1 MRNVIAAVLFS
12 VGVLSA
18 SAQNS
23 VETFKA
29 IRLESETETSAIQ
42 INPPTT
48 LTPYSWTMPSSL
60 TPGFWTFLINGTDGS
75 STFVPTAGIS
85 GGQNQ
90 VPFFSSPSQ
99 LSGVTAFTFDSTRKQ
114 LSVTATSV
122 TSPVVRLT
130 KSGSVSGTDTLLYLA
145 NTGTGSGKRE
155 LLKIESAT
163 AVDTAIGIN
172 VSVTA
177 GTTRYPALFNGGFVG
192 IGTTSPKTELDIEGS
207 LAYRQRTYT
216 ITGTGPYNNIDFG
229 GGNNRSYVRIGGSN
243 IASSTWTGF
252 VGGVDGKLLTITNAT
267 AENMVFSNNSIS
279 STAGNRILTVDGN
292 SLVVTPGATVT
303 LIYSLADLAWRV
315 TAISPLSITAFSS
328 FTSSAVVNGQ
338 VLPSSTTAYIKII
351 PTGNIG
357 TVYLE
362 NGALVGQ
369 ILVVQND
376 ANGNSNKFTIGG
388 TNVMFGAQNAT
399 LAGGEALFMVWDGDV
414 WQIIA
419 RKGT

>member
-60 TPGFWTFLINGTDGS
+60 TPGYWTFLINGTDGS

-99 LSGVTAFTFDSTRKQ
+99 LSGVTAFTFDSTKKQ
-114 LSVTATSV
+114 LSVSATSV
-122 TSPVVRLT
+122 TSPVLRLT
-130 KSGSVSGTDTLLYLA
+130 KTGTMTGTDTLLFLS
-145 NTGTGSGKRE
+145 NTGTGSGRRE
-155 LLKIESAT
+155 LLRIESTAT
-163 AVDTAIGIN
+163 VDTAVGLVVG
-172 VSVTA
+172 VSGA
-177 GTTRYPALFNGGFVG
+177 TRNYAALFRGN
-192 IGTTSPKTELDIEGS
+192 IGVNTSNPLTDLDVEGAV
-207 LAYRQRTYT
+207 AYRQRSYT

-229 GGNNRSYVRIGGSN
+229 GGNNRSYVRVSGTN
-243 IASSTWTGF
+243 IASSSWTGF
-252 VGGVDGKLLTITNAT
+252 SGGTDGKMLTITNAT
-267 AENMVFSNNSIS
+267 SENMVFNHNSVN
-279 STAGNRILTVDGN
+279 STNGNRIMTVDGN
-292 SLVVTPGATVT
+292 GLVVTPGATVT

-338 VLPSSTTAYIKII
+338 VLPSATTAYIKII

-357 TVYLE
+357 TIYLE

-376 ANGNSNKFTIGG
+376 AAGNANKFTLGG
-388 TNVMFGAQNAT
+388 TNIMFGAQNAT
-399 LAGGEALFMVWDGDV
+399 LGGGEALFMVWDGDV

>member
-29 IRLESETETSAIQ
+29 IRLESATEGSAIQ
-42 INPPTT
+42 VNPPTT
-48 LTPYSWTMPSSL
+48 LTPYSWTLPSSL
-60 TPGFWTFLINGTDGS
+60 TTGYWTFLINGTDGS

-99 LSGVTAFTFDSTRKQ
+99 LSGVTAFTFDSTKKQ
-114 LSVTATSV
+114 LSISATSV
-122 TSPVVRLT
+122 TSPVVRLS
-130 KSGSVSGTDTLLYLA
+130 KSGSMTGTDTVLYLSHS
-145 NTGTGSGKRE
+145 GTGSGKRE
-155 LLKIESAT
+155 LLKIESSASI
-163 AVDTAIGIN
+163 DTAIGIN
-172 VSVTA
+172 VNITG
-177 GTTRYPALFNGGFVG
+177 GTTRYPALFNGGYVG
-192 IGTTSPKTELDIEGS
+192 IGTTSPKAELDIEGS
-207 LAYRQRTYT
+207 FAYRQRTYS

-229 GGNNRSYVRIGGSN
+229 GSNNRSYVRVGGTN
-243 IASSTWTGF
+243 VASSTWTGF

-267 AENMVFSNNSIS
+267 AENMVFSNNSINS
-279 STAGNRILTVDGN
+279 SAGNRIMTVDGN

-303 LIYSLADLAWRV
+303 LIYSIADLAWRV

-338 VLPSSTTAYIKII
+338 VLPSATTAYIKII
-351 PTGNIG
+351 PSGNIG

-376 ANGNSNKFTIGG
+376 AGGNSNKFTIGG

>member
-1 MRNVIAAVLFS
+1 MRNVIAAVLLTA
-12 VGVLSA
+12 GVLSA
-18 SAQNS
+18 SAQSS

-29 IRLESETETSAIQ
+29 IRLESATEGSAIQ
-42 INPPTT
+42 VNPPTT
-48 LTPYSWTMPSSL
+48 LTPYSWTLPSSL
-60 TPGFWTFLINGTDGS
+60 TTGYWTFLINGTDGS

-99 LSGVTAFTFDSTRKQ
+99 LSGVTAFTFDSTAKQ
-114 LSVTATSV
+114 LSLSSPGVGTAA
-122 TSPVVRLT
+122 VRLT
-130 KSGSVSGTDTLLYLA
+130 RTGSITGADTLLMLSHS
-145 NTGTGSGKRE
+145 GTGGTRRA
-155 LLKIESAT
+155 LLRVESTGSA
-163 AVDTAIGIN
+163 DTAIGI
-172 VSVTA
+172 VSSVTGA
-177 GTTRYPALFNGGFVG
+177 TNNYAALLTGNVG
-192 IGTTSPKTELDIEGS
+192 INTRAPLTALDVQGAV
-207 LAYRQRTYT
+207 AYRQRTYT

-229 GGNNRSYVRIGGSN
+229 GSNDRSYVRVGGTN
-243 IASSTWTGF
+243 IASSSWTGF
-252 VGGVDGKLLTITNAT
+252 AGGTDGKMLTITNAT
-267 AENMVFSNNSIS
+267 GENMVFNHNSVNSSN
-279 STAGNRILTVDGN
+279 GNRIMTVDGN
-292 SLVVTPGATVT
+292 GLVVTPGATVT

-338 VLPSSTTAYIKII
+338 VLPSATTAYIKII
-351 PTGNIG
+351 PNGNIG

-376 ANGNSNKFTIGG
+376 AAGNANKFTLGG
-388 TNVMFGAQNAT
+388 TNIMFGAQNAT